1 MIENAQVSI
10 RPFRN
15 TRADAKG
22 ILAVEKATFAECP
35 YDADQVRDL
44 LADERQ
50 RAWVAVSSQGVVG
63 FVISFLTEGL
73 ARRWWEIDLL
83 AVLPTWRGKGLATR
97 MIQAAAETGATQA
110 PQARAFTADD
120 NVTSA
125 GAFRRAGFC
134 RSGELFE
141 LLIHR
146 TEDPAPI
153 FRPVAGVSIRTAA
166 GGEELAPW
174 LDGYRGAGA
183 RTLDLEGR
191 AWAADATP
199 RPLSLPPDPHGLT
212 LLLAERDGKPAGYA
226 ELVRVETLLYQGYWI
241 EELAAVDRWARQA
254 LVQEVTSLGRR
265 TGVDEI
271 GAMVPHSN
279 GRLRRE
285 LLCSGYRS
293 LGSYHRLTAELP
305 LPDPDSARP
314 DRPAGADLA

>member
-1 MIENAQVSI
+1 MEKEQAHI
-10 RPFRN
+10 RPFEN
-15 TRADAKG
+15 AGADAEG
-22 ILAVEKATFAECP
+22 VLAVEQATFAESP
-35 YDADQVRDL
+35 YDADQVQDL

-83 AVLPTWRGKGLATR
+83 AVLPAWRGKGLATR
-97 MIQAAAETGATQA
+97 LIQAAAATGAVQA

-120 NVTSA
+120 NVASA

-134 RSGELFE
+134 RAGELFE

-146 TEDPAPI
+146 KKDPAPI
-153 FRPVAGVSIRTAA
+153 VQPVAGVSIREAA
-166 GGEELAPW
+166 SGEELAPW
-174 LDGYRGAGA
+174 LDGLRGAGA
-183 RTLDLEGR
+183 RTLDLEGG
-191 AWAADATP
+191 AWEADATH
-199 RPLSLPPDPHGLT
+199 RPLALPADAKGLT
-212 LLLAERDGKPAGYA
+212 LLLAERDGQPAGYA
-226 ELVRVETLLYQGYWI
+226 ELVRVETLLYRGYWI
-241 EELAAVDRWARQA
+241 EELAALDRWVRQA
-254 LVQEVTSLGRR
+254 LVQEVTGLGRR
-265 TGVDEI
+265 AGVDEI

-293 LGSYHRLTAELP
+293 LGSYHRLTAKLP
-305 LPDPDSARP
+305 LPDPNSARS